1 MKKKFCSHVG
11 KICIAK
17 YKDASYSY
25 IDVMKEKIYPPNPII
40 SVGKL
45 RRVTD
50 TLIDLSTIWFEK
62 ENKYVDG
69 IVIPIKA
76 VISVEE
82 IKFL

>member
-1 MKKKFCSHVG
+1 V
-11 KICIAK
+11 K

-25 IDVMKEKIYPPNPII
+25 IDLIKEKIPLPNPII

-62 ENKYVDG
+62 ENKYIDG
-69 IVIPIKA
+69 IIIPIKA
-76 VISVEE
+76 VMSIEE
-82 IKFL
+82 INFL